1 MEIIDLQYIP
11 GGPEPVAHVSQND
24 NGRPFKIRLWEGAVP
39 YNLPSGTTAVIDG
52 RKPDGKAFSYDDV
65 VSVSGNEF
73 TITTKLQMTIIS
85 GFVEC
90 EIRFKKTEYDIGTL
104 NFKMKVEPSPVNEE
118 VDMSESELPV
128 IIAQATEQMLTAEAY
143 ARGTRYGV
151 PVTEG
156 QAGYHD
162 NSKFWKEQT
171 QQYATQ
177 AETAKN
183 NAANSASAAAGS
195 ASTASNKATEATNQA
210 LKSEGHAVGK
220 QNGIP
225 VGSSSPYYHNNA
237 EYYAQQANASADR
250 AESYSI
256 HTPYIGPNGNWWVWN
271 SSSGVYIDSGVDAS
285 ITVRIAEI
293 IMLDPTATPY
303 VENTGTDTDPVF
315 HLYIPRGKGIANIAK
330 IDTSGLVDTYKI
342 TYSDGTF
349 TTYTVK
355 NGKGISSITKEG
367 SEDLVDTYTITYNDG
382 TTTSFTVTNGKTAY
396 QSAVDGGYP
405 GTEEEFETALANF
418 EQYYNDAVQAA
429 SDAAD
434 SADDASDSAVVAH
447 QEYLAAK
454 EQADRAEQYADFV
467 EPHFLY
473 QDNCLWIRDDSTID
487 FAVADNCLWIKMTS

>member
-1 MEIIDLQYIP
+1 MERADLQYVP
-11 GGPEPVAHVSQND
+11 GKSCPVVHVSQMD
-24 NGRPFKIRLWEGAVP
+24 VGRQFQLVLYDGTSAF
-39 YNLPSGTTAVIDG
+39 NMPSGTTAYIDG
-52 RKPDGKAFSYDDV
+52 IKPDNRVFSYTDA
-65 VSVSGNEF
+65 VSVSDNVV
-73 TITTKLQMTIIS
+73 TVTTKLQMTIVS
-85 GFVEC
+85 GTVNC
-90 EIRFKKTEYDIGTL
+90 EIRFKKDGFDIGTL
-104 NFKMKVEPSPVNEE
+104 NFKMIVEPSPVNEDA
-118 VDMSESELPV
+118 DMSHSEIPAIV
-128 IIAQATEQMLTAEAY
+128 AQATEQMLTAEAY

-237 EYYAQQANASADR
+237 EYYAQRADASADR

-271 SSSGVYIDSGVDAS
+271 STNGVYVDSGVDAS

-355 NGKGISSITKEG
+355 NGKGISLITKEG
-367 SEDLVDTYTITYNDG
+367 SEGLVDTYTITYNDG

>member
-1 MEIIDLQYIP
+1 MQTVDLQVTP
-11 GGPEPVAHVSQND
+11 GGLGPVFNVSQMD
-24 NGRPFKIRLWEGAVP
+24 VGKPIRIRVYDDDGSP
-39 YNLPSGTTAVIDG
+39 YSIPAGTTVSIDG
-52 RKPDGKAFSYDDV
+52 VKPDRKAFSYTDNITI
-65 VSVSGNEF
+65 SGNLV
-73 TITTKLQMTIIS
+73 TITTKLQMTCVK
-85 GFVEC
+85 GMVDC
-90 EIRFKKTEYDIGTL
+90 ELRFKKDGNNIGTL
-104 NFKMKVEPSPVNEE
+104 NFKMLVEPSPINEE
-118 VDMSESELPV
+118 ADISETELPA
-128 IIAQATEQMLTAEAY
+128 IIALAQEEAQMAVEAAGRAAT
-143 ARGTRYGV
+143 
-151 PVTEG
+151 
-156 QAGYHD
+156 
-162 NSKFWKEQT
+162 S
-171 QQYATQ
+171 ATSAQ
-177 AETAKN
+177 
-183 NAANSASAAAGS
+183 ASATSAAGS
-195 ASTASNKATEATNQA
+195 ATQAAGSATAADNSA

-220 QNGIP
+220 QNGIS

-237 EYYAQQANASADR
+237 EYYAQQADASADR

-256 HTPYIGPNGNWWVWN
+256 HTPYIGPNGNWWIWN
-271 SSSGVYIDSGVDAS
+271 ATDGVYIDSGVDAS
-285 ITVRIAEI
+285 ITIRIADI
-293 IMLDPTATPY
+293 TMLEPTATPY
-303 VENTGTDTDPVF
+303 VTNTGTDTDPVF
-315 HLYIPRGKGIANIAK
+315 HLYIPRGKGIANITK

-342 TYSDGTF
+342 TYSDGIF

-367 SEDLVDTYTITYNDG
+367 SEGLVDTYTITYNDG
-382 TTTSFTVTNGKTAY
+382 TTTSFSVTNGKTAY

-473 QDNCLWIRDDSTID
+473 QDNCLWIRDDSTVD